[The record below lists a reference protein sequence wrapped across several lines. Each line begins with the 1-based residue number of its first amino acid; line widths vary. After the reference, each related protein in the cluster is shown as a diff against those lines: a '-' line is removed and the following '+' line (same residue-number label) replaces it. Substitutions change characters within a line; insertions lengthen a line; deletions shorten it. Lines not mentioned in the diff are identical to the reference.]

1 LQSLDFRTPE
11 KAFRC
16 DAPRSKRNQRSKEWW
31 SLASKGCLRE
41 QMPHTHGE
49 GLLLIWSGLSLAA
62 VVATAAGVMF
72 LWGRKN
78 KVACV
83 DSSST
88 AVNVEEASSS
98 AEQWP
103 AGPLSVYFGSQTGTA
118 EGFAKN
124 LAQEAERKGFKAQVI
139 DLEDFEPEQLASAGK
154 AVFMMATYGE
164 GDPTDNAASFI
175 TYLQAAETSAD
186 QRLAGKGL
194 QYAVFGLG
202 NRQYEHFNRTGRVTD
217 AGLSAAGAERMFP
230 YGEGDDDGTLEDDFD
245 AWKEKFWAAVG
256 PAQSAAD
263 AALLHATAAALPF
276 TLRYVSGAEAEAAPT
291 AESEAASSTRFYW
304 QAQSAKV
311 TVNRELRGPGAEGS
325 TRHIEVD
332 LTGTGLQYSTADNM
346 AVLPE
351 NARAAVEQLA
361 RAQGYD
367 LSAIVQLEYAEG
379 HKHAFPTPCTV
390 RAVLTRYLDICGVP
404 RKSTVEQLLPFVQS
418 AADKACLLQLVS
430 KEGRDEF
437 KAFVTEPRRT
447 LAELLY
453 REFKSCKLPLE
464 QLIALVPALQSR
476 DYTIASSSA
485 VHPSSAHLTVAVL
498 HSDCGGGRKFRGV
511 CTGHLSDLNPA
522 ALSSSECRVFVRAS
536 TFRLPAD
543 DSTPIIMVGPGTG
556 VAPMRALLQ
565 ERAYRSASG
574 SATGSAVLYFGCR
587 RSAHDFLY
595 REELEAAVQAGTLT
609 ALRTAFSREPG
620 CAKVYVQD
628 VLREHAT
635 ETWTALAQHGAYVYV
650 CGGTAMGA
658 DVQTAVADICV
669 SEGGLSSDAAKA
681 FLQSLQKDGRYVQ
694 ELWS

>member
-1 LQSLDFRTPE
+1 
-11 KAFRC
+11 
-16 DAPRSKRNQRSKEWW
+16 
-31 SLASKGCLRE
+31 
-41 QMPHTHGE
+41 M
-49 GLLLIWSGLSLAA
+49 LLIYGGLSLG
-62 VVATAAGVMF
+62 VLVASAAGVMF
-72 LWGRKN
+72 LWARKN

-83 DSSST
+83 DGKSAALS
-88 AVNVEEASSS
+88 VKDASSG

-103 AGPLSVYFGSQTGTA
+103 AGPLSIYFGSQTGTA

-139 DLEDFEPEQLASAGK
+139 DLEDFEHEQLASAGK

-175 TYLQAAETSAD
+175 TYLQDAETSAD

-202 NRQYEHFNRTGRVTD
+202 NRQYEHFNRTGRTTD
-217 AGLSAAGAERMFP
+217 AGLSTAGAERMFP

-256 PAQSAAD
+256 PAQSPAD
-263 AALLHATAAALPF
+263 TALLHATPAALPF
-276 TLRYVSGAEAEAAPT
+276 TLRYVSSAEAAAAAPT
-291 AESEAASSTRFYW
+291 PEREAASSTRFYW
-304 QAQSAKV
+304 QAQTAKI

-332 LTGTGLQYSTADNM
+332 LSGTELQYTTADNM

-367 LSAIVQLEYAEG
+367 LSAVLQLEYAEG

-418 AADKACLLQLVS
+418 AADKARLLQLVS

-453 REFKSCKLPLE
+453 RDFKSCKLPLE

-476 DYTIASSSA
+476 DYTSASSSA
-485 VHPSSAHLTVAVL
+485 VHPRSAHLTVAVL

-511 CTGHLSDLNPA
+511 CTGHLADLNPA
-522 ALSSSECRVFVRAS
+522 ALSSAAECRVFVRAS

-565 ERAYRSASG
+565 ERAHRK
-574 SATGSAVLYFGCR
+574 ATGSAVLYFGCR
-587 RSAHDFLY
+587 RAAHDFLY
-595 REELEAAVQAGTLT
+595 REELEAAVHAGTLT

-628 VLREHAT
+628 VLRQHAA
-635 ETWTALAQHGAYVYV
+635 ETYTALAQQGAYVYV

-658 DVQTAVADICV
+658 DVQTAIADICV
-669 SEGGLSSDAAKA
+669 SEGGMSSDAAKA